1 MTFKKAV
8 EAAQHPVNGAYRP
21 GKQAME
27 GRRRRLV
34 TCADSTRLTGSIDLD
49 TALRQ
54 HRPDDH
60 RRDYGLGYKP
70 VDGSE
75 QAIWVEVHSATT
87 REVSTVLR
95 KLQWLKDW
103 LNENAEQLRQ
113 LSERA
118 DRDIRY
124 VWIASSSV
132 KIPRHLPQAKRLAQS
147 GLSLKGKLPLP

>member
-54 HRPDDH
+54 HRPDDQP
-60 RRDYGLGYKP
+60 GLRSRLQTGGRERTGDLGRSSFSDNEGSL
-70 VDGSE
+70 DGSQE
-75 QAIWVEVHSATT
+75 TAVAEGLVERERRATPA
-87 REVSTVLR
+87 TV
-95 KLQWLKDW
+95 
-103 LNENAEQLRQ
+103 
-113 LSERA
+113 
-118 DRDIRY
+118 
-124 VWIASSSV
+124 
-132 KIPRHLPQAKRLAQS
+132 
-147 GLSLKGKLPLP
+147 